1 MRMGLLLAVA
11 LLAVPSAGW
20 GQARPTPLTDSTSV
34 GSPPGTGASYWGLI
48 PTAADSTTI
57 VFSNAAMPFWEA
69 TLVWPYR
76 VVSFPVRAFAAGV
89 GASIDFLERTS
100 TLERVGKLFGPRTGP
115 FGVLVN
121 VRAGGL
127 AGMGVGLTAEHTAF
141 LGSDNR
147 LRVGARTTTR
157 GNHQGHIGA
166 DFAAGRSSRI
176 EVGAGWRVRP
186 NARYF
191 GLGPGA
197 EEGAESFFRHETMW
211 LGASY
216 GRDLGSGFSLTGAAI
231 ASTVEAG
238 PPDDD
243 ESPPITGVFAGE
255 LPNGFD
261 EDSQGITLGLSLVH
275 EDVEGAGRPAR
286 GGIRRLHAAYFEGLD
301 QSDVAFWTFRGE
313 AQQFVTLWHRHH
325 VLALRGY
332 MSWIGNV
339 GSDALPFQRLMTN
352 DDPDLLRGYR
362 DFRWRGRG
370 MVALSAE
377 YRWPLWVLNRP
388 DSPGLDLYLLADIGQ
403 VYNDIDEI
411 ATENLTFSYGAGVRL
426 IGARN
431 FVARIE
437 YGRSEEQAVWR
448 LRFDQ
453 IFQFSRG
460 GLFNGRVPVP
470 DR

>member
-1 MRMGLLLAVA
+1 MRTGLVLAMVLVA
-11 LLAVPSAGW
+11 APALARAQV
-20 GQARPTPLTDSTSV
+20 RPTPSTDSPSV
-34 GSPPGTGASYWGLI
+34 ESPSGTGASHWGFI
-48 PTAADSTTI
+48 PAASDSTTI
-57 VFSNAAMPFWEA
+57 VFRNPAMPFWEA

-76 VVSFPVRAFAAGV
+76 VVSFPVRAVAAGV
-89 GASIDFLERTS
+89 GTSIDYLERS
-100 TLERVGKLFGPRTGP
+100 NTLQRVAKWFGPRTGP
-115 FGVLVN
+115 FGVMIN

-127 AGMGVGLTAEHTAF
+127 AGLGAGLTAEHTAF
-141 LGSDNR
+141 LGPDNR
-147 LRVGARTTTR
+147 LRLGGRTTTR
-157 GNHQGHIGA
+157 GNHQSHIGV
-166 DFAAGRSSRI
+166 DLAAGPSSRI
-176 EVGAGWRVRP
+176 EVGVGWRVRP

-197 EEGAESFFRHETMW
+197 DEDAESFFRHETLW
-211 LGASY
+211 LGTSY
-216 GRDLGSGFSLTGAAI
+216 RHDLGNAVSVTGDVIVSA
-231 ASTVEAG
+231 VEAG
-238 PPDDD
+238 FPDDD
-243 ESPPITGVFAGE
+243 ETPPITSVFAGN
-255 LPNGFD
+255 LPAGFD
-261 EDSQGITLGLSLVH
+261 QNTHGITLGLSLVH
-275 EDVEGAGRPAR
+275 EDVEGTGRPSR
-286 GGIRRLHAAYFEGLD
+286 GGIRRVRVAYTEGLD
-301 QSDVAFWTFRGE
+301 QTDVRFWAYRGE

-339 GSDALPFQRLMTN
+339 GSDPLPFQRLMTN

-388 DSPGLDLYLLADIGQ
+388 DSPGVDLYLLADIGQ

-411 ATENLTFSYGAGVRL
+411 SGDNLTFSYGAGVRL
-426 IGARN
+426 IGSRD

-453 IFQFSRG
+453 IFQFSKG